1 MKKEELKQRLH
12 HYIETAKEKK
22 IKAIYMMVE
31 EDIDEQYDFWKD
43 ENFTAE
49 LQRRENEYLKGRAK
63 TYTLEESVN
72 RAKQAVQKVK

>member
-1 MKKEELKQRLH
+1 MKNEELKQRLH

-49 LQRRENEYLKGRAK
+49 LQRRENEYLKGTAK

-72 RAKQAVQKVK
+72 RAKQAVKKVK